1 MKDYHFQ
8 ENEQDFGLTVR
19 LDDINEKVKQFQK
32 ETAEDDLGDA
42 NDFLN
47 AFESEK
53 FDMPAENIPEEEEM
67 GDAIQP
73 VKEEKANTIAPVK
86 PLKKQPEPI
95 EDEEE
100 WEEYDDE
107 EEKFGMSKRTMG
119 LIAALA
125 VLACIIGFSVV
136 RCGFHPSAP
145 AKPVSRGCIP
155 HAGGKRAGCGRSGG
169 L

>member
-53 FDMPAENIPEEEEM
+53 FDMPAENIPEEE
-67 GDAIQP
+67 
-73 VKEEKANTIAPVK
+73 
-86 PLKKQPEPI
+86 
-95 EDEEE
+95 
-100 WEEYDDE
+100 
-107 EEKFGMSKRTMG
+107 
-119 LIAALA
+119 
-125 VLACIIGFSVV
+125 
-136 RCGFHPSAP
+136 
-145 AKPVSRGCIP
+145 
-155 HAGGKRAGCGRSGG
+155 
-169 L
+169 